1 MTRRGVLPAGGI
13 TAGHFG
19 RADEFA
25 FRASDFMGYTAPWYS
40 ARDAGSGLLA
50 GRGFGWLGCY
60 VHTAATWAGF
70 LPYRR
75 ISRDGSAQPGRP
87 PSAIS
92 RGSLWRPADGSGGSF
107 RGNEDD
113 RLDR

>member
-1 MTRRGVLPAGGI
+1 MTRRGVLPAAGI

-60 VHTAATWAGF
+60 VHSRYLG
-70 LPYRR
+70 R
-75 ISRDGSAQPGRP
+75 ISVISADLARRQ
-87 PSAIS
+87 
-92 RGSLWRPADGSGGSF
+92 RPARAAAVSDFPRVAVEASRRF
-107 RGNEDD
+107 RRQLPGQ
-113 RLDR
+113 